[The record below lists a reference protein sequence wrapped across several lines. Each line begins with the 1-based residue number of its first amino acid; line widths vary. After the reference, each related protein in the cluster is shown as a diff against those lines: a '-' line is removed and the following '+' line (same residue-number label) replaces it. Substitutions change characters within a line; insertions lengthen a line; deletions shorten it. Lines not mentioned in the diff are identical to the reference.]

1 MKSNSVLFTK
11 EKSIIKYNGPND
23 SIDWEVDF
31 DNNIIGISRVDDYI
45 SISQKTLTKQLYF
58 LITEKHYLTQ
68 NEV

>member
-45 SISQKTLTKQLYF
+45 SISQKTLTK
-58 LITEKHYLTQ
+58 
-68 NEV
+68 